1 MSWLGG
7 GGAEAVCA
15 PHDGADAGHVRVC
28 FEAVEG
34 EVLSRLWRR
43 VGDVSGTCLG
53 MHTAHRRRPPRE
65 GVDGRVPDASL
76 DGTEREGGSRRGAR
90 LVDEVEHLSM
100 HARL

>member
-1 MSWLGG
+1 MR
-7 GGAEAVCA
+7 

-53 MHTAHRRRPPRE
+53 THTAHRRSYASVGISLSAAGAPRFVKMAVVSAAPP
-65 GVDGRVPDASL
+65 VPAL
-76 DGTEREGGSRRGAR
+76 GS
-90 LVDEVEHLSM
+90 
-100 HARL
+100 